1 MASAAQCL
9 TVKILA
15 VCDQVV
21 ERLYDLIP
29 QGHFRDVS
37 LLVGCG
43 DLPYDYLEHMVS
55 ALNVDLLY
63 VPGNHDPAH
72 DPRSNATR
80 VQGGMNLD
88 LRTHRFRGLLLAG
101 FGGSVR
107 YRPDGP
113 NQYTQTDAFVRAAML
128 VPGLLLNR
136 WRYRKPLDVL
146 ITHSPPYGI
155 NDDESAA
162 HRGLK
167 AINWL
172 LSWTRPRFHLH
183 GHMHSLRRNLTP
195 DINHLG
201 PTSIIN
207 VFPYRVIELPDAT

>member
-1 MASAAQCL
+1 M
-9 TVKILA
+9 KILA
-15 VCDQVV
+15 VSDQVV

-29 QGHFRDVS
+29 QGHFRDVN

-43 DLPYDYLEHMVS
+43 DLPYEYLEHMVS
-55 ALNVDLLY
+55 ALNLDLLY
-63 VPGNHDPAH
+63 VPGNHDPAY
-72 DPRSNATR
+72 DPRSGASR

-88 LRTHRFRGLLLAG
+88 LRTYRFKGLLLAG

-113 NQYTQTDAFVRAAML
+113 NQHTQTDAFARAAML
-128 VPGLLLNR
+128 VPALLLAR

-155 NDDESAA
+155 HDDESAA

-183 GHMHSLRRNLTP
+183 GHVHALRRNLSP
-195 DINHLG
+195 DIIHLG

-207 VFPYRVIELPDAT
+207 VFPYRVIELPDAP

>member
-1 MASAAQCL
+1 MASAAQCPS
-9 TVKILA
+9 VKILA
-15 VCDQVV
+15 LSDQVV
-21 ERLYDLIP
+21 ERLYDLVP

-43 DLPYDYLEHMVS
+43 DLPYEYLEHMVS

-72 DPRSNATR
+72 DPRSSATR
-80 VQGGMNLD
+80 VQGGTNLD
-88 LRTHRFRGLLLAG
+88 LRTCRFRGLLLAG
-101 FGGSVR
+101 FGGSIR

-113 NQYTQTDAFVRAAML
+113 NQYTQAEAFVRAAML
-128 VPGLLLNR
+128 VPALLLNR
-136 WRYRKPLDVL
+136 WRYGKPLDVL

-172 LSWTRPRFHLH
+172 LRWTRPRFHLH
-183 GHMHSLRRNLTP
+183 GHMHHLRRNLDSRYQPPRTHVHYQR
-195 DINHLG
+195 I
-201 PTSIIN
+201 SISS
-207 VFPYRVIELPDAT
+207 D

>member
-9 TVKILA
+9 SVKILA
-15 VCDQVV
+15 LSDQVV
-21 ERLYDLIP
+21 ERLYDLVP

-43 DLPYDYLEHMVS
+43 DLPYEYLEHMVS

-72 DPRSNATR
+72 DPRSRATR
-80 VQGGMNLD
+80 VQGGTNLD
-88 LRTHRFRGLLLAG
+88 LRTYRFRGLLLAG
-101 FGGSVR
+101 FGGSIR

-113 NQYTQTDAFVRAAML
+113 NQYTQAEAYVRAAML
-128 VPGLLLNR
+128 VPALQLNR
-136 WRYRKPLDVL
+136 WRYGKRLDVL

-155 NDDESAA
+155 NDDQSAA
-162 HRGLK
+162 HSGLR

-172 LSWTRPRFHLH
+172 LRWTRPRFHFH
-183 GHMHSLRRNLTP
+183 GHMHHLRRNLTP

-207 VFPYRVIELPDAT
+207 IFPYRVIELPDAP